1 MKLLHIE
8 AKQNAFYYQGRSRQ
22 VDEYGG
28 NLYVLNGL
36 GTEDFWP
43 SDRYRIV
50 GSQHIDD
57 IVAAAREWHEVE
69 RFDGVL
75 TFAESAVVTVA
86 TVAEALGL
94 PGVGVE
100 AARTSRN
107 KLLMRHAHQ
116 RAGVPIPRFQF
127 CENVDVALAT
137 AQEYGYP
144 VVLKPTLGA
153 ASHFVY
159 RIDSPQE
166 MRERFADATD
176 GLQRMIWMR
185 TEATG
190 ADLGPYGLLVESFLD
205 GHEHLFEAV
214 AWDDEVYLGSIVD
227 RVTVEG
233 HNFDDDVHVA
243 PTSLTDEQL
252 AEIHHI
258 VKTATHAQGV
268 RRSALHAEIRFHNG
282 EPHLLE
288 IAIRPGGGALDMVA
302 RVTADFCPIRAVRD
316 VARGVKPKVQHYTP
330 TGVHMMGTCLISR
343 TGGTLE
349 YVTVPEEITNSPK
362 TLYARATAMAGDT
375 ILRPPQGNNILG
387 FLVVTGT
394 SFEDVQA
401 TLGDFANK
409 IDVKMA
415 GQPLA
420 KCITPW
426 SRRDQAPTGPAE
438 EPSQEDVNA
447 AVEGLEAAPVPDV
460 PAEALRR

>member
-1 MKLLHIE
+1 MKLLAIE
-8 AKQNAFYYQGRSRQ
+8 AKQNAYYYQGRSRQ
-22 VDEYGG
+22 VDEYDG
-28 NLYVLNGL
+28 NLHVLNGL
-36 GTEDFWP
+36 GEPDFWP
-43 SDRYRIV
+43 SGRYRIA

-57 IVAAAREWHEVE
+57 IVAAAREWHADE

-107 KLLMRHAHQ
+107 KLLMRRAHQ
-116 RAGVPIPRFQF
+116 RAGVPIPRFRF
-127 CENVDVALAT
+127 VPDADAAVAAG
-137 AQEYGYP
+137 EEFGYP

-159 RIDSPQE
+159 RIDSSQE

-176 GLQRMIWMR
+176 GLGRMVWMR
-185 TEATG
+185 TEAHG
-190 ADLGPYGLLVESFLD
+190 LDLGPYGLLVESFLD

-233 HNFDDDVHVA
+233 ANFDDDVHVA

-252 AEIHHI
+252 AKIHDI
-258 VKTATHAQGV
+258 VRTATHAQGV
-268 RRSALHAEIRFHNG
+268 RRSALHAEIRFHQG

-316 VARGVKPKVQHYTP
+316 VARGVKPRVRHYTP

-343 TGGTLE
+343 TGGQLE
-349 YVTVPEEITNSPK
+349 YVTVPQEVAGSPK
-362 TLYARATAMAGDT
+362 TLFAKATALPGDT
-375 ILRPPQGNNILG
+375 ILRPPHGNNILG
-387 FLVVTGT
+387 FLVVTGS
-394 SFEDVQA
+394 SFDDVQT
-401 TLGDFANK
+401 TLEDYANR

-415 GQPLA
+415 GRPPE

-426 SRRDQAPTGPAE
+426 SRQDQASPGSARS
-438 EPSQEDVNA
+438 SQEDVHA
-447 AVEGLEAAPVPDV
+447 AVEGLEAPPVPDV

>member
-1 MKLLHIE
+1 MKLLAIE
-8 AKQNAFYYQGRSRQ
+8 AKQNAFYYQGRSKQ

-28 NLYVLNGL
+28 NLHVLNGT

-43 SDRYRIV
+43 ADRYRIA

-57 IVAAAREWHEVE
+57 ILAAAREWHAVE
-69 RFDGVL
+69 QFDGVL
-75 TFAESAVVTVA
+75 TFAESAVMTVA

-94 PGVGVE
+94 PGVGVQ

-107 KLLMRHAHQ
+107 KLLMRQAHV
-116 RAGVPIPRFQF
+116 RAGVPIPKFRL
-127 CENVDVALAT
+127 VADADEAVAT

-159 RIDSPQE
+159 RIDSDDE
-166 MRERFADATD
+166 MRQRFADATD
-176 GLQRMIWMR
+176 GLARMIWRR
-185 TEATG
+185 TEADG
-190 ADLGPYGLLVESFLD
+190 IDLGPYGLLVESFLD

-227 RVTVEG
+227 RVTMEG
-233 HNFDDDVHVA
+233 HHNFDDDVHVA
-243 PTSLTDEQL
+243 PTSLSKDDL
-252 AEIHHI
+252 ATIHRI
-258 VKTATHAQGV
+258 VRDATHAQGV
-268 RRSALHAEIRFHNG
+268 RRSALHAEIRFHQG

-330 TGVHMMGTCLISR
+330 TGVHMMGTCLISQSS
-343 TGGTLE
+343 GQLE
-349 YVTVPEEITNSPK
+349 YVTVPDEVANSPK
-362 TLYARATAMAGDT
+362 SLYAKATAQPGDT
-375 ILRPPQGNNILG
+375 ILRPPHGNNILG
-387 FLVVTGT
+387 FLVVTGD
-394 SFEDVQA
+394 SFDDVQT
-401 TLGDFANK
+401 TLEDYANK

-426 SRRDQAPTGPAE
+426 SRRDPAPSGAAQ
-438 EPSQEDVNA
+438 PSQEDVHA
-447 AVEGLEAAPVPDV
+447 EVEGRTAAQVPDV

>member
-1 MKLLHIE
+1 MKLLHVE
-8 AKQNAFYYQGRSRQ
+8 AKQNLYYYQGRSKQ

-28 NLYVLNGL
+28 NLHVLNGV
-36 GTEDFWP
+36 GEPDFW
-43 SDRYRIV
+43 DAGRYRIA
-50 GSQHIDD
+50 GSQRIED

-69 RFDGVL
+69 QFDGVL

-86 TVAEALGL
+86 RIAEELGL
-94 PGVGVE
+94 PGVGVD

-107 KLLMRHAHQ
+107 KLLMRRAHES
-116 RAGVPIPRFQF
+116 AGVPIPKFRF
-127 CENVDVALAT
+127 CPDVDAAVAAG
-137 AQEYGYP
+137 EEFGYP

-176 GLQRMIWMR
+176 GLGRMVWMR

-190 ADLGPYGLLVESFLD
+190 QDLGPYGLLVESFLN

-214 AWDDEVYLGSIVD
+214 AWDDEVYLASVVD

-243 PTSLTDEQL
+243 PTSLSETDL
-252 AEIHHI
+252 AKIHHI

-268 RRSALHAEIRFHNG
+268 RRSALHAEIRFHDG

-316 VARGVKPKVQHYTP
+316 VARGVKPNVQHYTP

-343 TGGTLE
+343 ESGELE
-349 YVTVPEEITNSPK
+349 YVSVPDEITNSPK
-362 TLYARATAMAGDT
+362 TLFAKATAMVGDT
-375 ILRPPQGNNILG
+375 ILRPPHGNNILG

-394 SFEDVQA
+394 SFDDVQT
-401 TLGDFANK
+401 TLEDFANK
-409 IDVKMA
+409 IDVKMV

-426 SRRDQAPTGPAE
+426 GRSDQAPSGSE
-438 EPSQEDVNA
+438 QPSQEDVHA
-447 AVEGLEAAPVPDV
+447 AEDLAATPVPDV
-460 PAEALRR
+460 PAEALRS

>member
-8 AKQNAFYYQGRSRQ
+8 AKQNAYYYQGRSKQ
-22 VDEYGG
+22 VDEYDG
-28 NLYVLNGL
+28 NLHVLNGV
-36 GTEDFWP
+36 GGPDFWDA
-43 SDRYRIV
+43 DRYRIV

-57 IVAAAREWHEVE
+57 IVAAALEWHQVE
-69 RFDGVL
+69 QFDGVL

-107 KLLMRHAHQ
+107 KLLMRQAHT
-116 RAGVPIPRFQF
+116 RAGVPIPRFRF
-127 CENVDVALAT
+127 CEDVDVALDA
-137 AQEYGYP
+137 AREFGYP

-153 ASHFVY
+153 ASHFVF
-159 RIDSPQE
+159 RVDSDEQ

-190 ADLGPYGLLVESFLD
+190 QDIGPYGLLVESFLD

-214 AWDDEVYLGSIVD
+214 AWDDEVYLGSVVD

-233 HNFDDDVHVA
+233 NNFDDDVHVA
-243 PTSLTDEQL
+243 PTSLSDEQL
-252 AEIHHI
+252 AKIHHI

-268 RRSALHAEIRFHNG
+268 RRSALHAEIRYHQG

-330 TGVHMMGTCLISR
+330 TGVHMMGTCLISQN
-343 TGGTLE
+343 GGELE

-362 TLYARATAMAGDT
+362 TLFAKATAMVGDT
-375 ILRPPQGNNILG
+375 ILRPPHGNNILG

-394 SFEDVQA
+394 SFEDVQT
-401 TLGDFANK
+401 TLEDYANK

-426 SRRDQAPTGPAE
+426 SRRDQASAGSAD
-438 EPSQEDVNA
+438 PSQEDVHD